1 MNRKLAALVMPP
13 TTASRSLAHPPG
25 VILNQIIRTTILLSL
40 TSISLETGATPIIQP
55 SAPGQTSTQLT
66 AEQAIKIAN
75 TSYTPGDAQFMR
87 DMIPHHQQALE
98 MSQLAP
104 NRTNSPEILEIAG
117 RIEAA
122 QGDEIAF
129 MEQWLMSRG
138 ESLSRFSDQHEHHT
152 MRGMATPEQVE
163 NLAGAS
169 ATDFD
174 RQFLTLMIT
183 HHEGALHMVEDLM
196 EQPGAAYDP
205 MLFEFTNDV
214 TNDQSKEIERM
225 HEVLLGLSDDP
236 RARLAPGFD
245 NAEEAIWNLRKV
257 AVLSKPA
264 GFYDP
269 ANPAELPPER
279 FLPSDSDQDDNSSI
293 LAMANTPDDFS
304 GSTSDSHHHDVTHS
318 REPATTGDTK
328 HDTGTMHHT
337 VSSTELETDN
347 TVADSTSTG
356 DDEERDEPEP
366 RSPMLSFSNTD
377 IAFRDDIMV
386 AGSYHGFNIYQLDE
400 SGVPEL
406 TASVVCPGGQG
417 DVSIVDH
424 LLIMSVE
431 ETRGRVDCGLQGVR
445 AEVSEERFRGLRIFD
460 ISELTRP
467 IQVGAVQT
475 CRGSHTH
482 SVVSGPDADGNII
495 IYNSGISRVRDE
507 EELPGCFDESPGDDR
522 TALFRIDVIEIPIHN
537 PAEARIIDSPAVFAD
552 PKTGAL
558 AGLWRGGDHGE
569 DTQETYRTDQCHDIT
584 VYPELNIAAGA
595 CSGNGILFDITDPRA
610 PERIDAVNDTGFAYW
625 HSATFNNDG
634 TKVLFTDEWG
644 GGTRPRCRAYD
655 PLTWGADAIYDI
667 LDNKLVFQSHFKIPA
682 PQGETENCV
691 AHNGSIIPVPG
702 RDIFVQAWYQ
712 GGVSVVDFTDSAN
725 PIEIAYFDR
734 GPIDADDL
742 VTGGYW
748 STYWYQGKIYGT
760 EIIRGIDVLALVPSE
775 HLTENEIAAAGLADQ
790 GNVFNPQQQFP
801 VSWPVAPVVSMA
813 YLDQLVRANPDH
825 AQTLVPLYETLQAAE
840 SLLEKNGQDTTIAS
854 SLTDWAE
861 SPALAQADALRDSLY
876 DLSKR
881 LGVPAPAR
889 LISQTAP

>member
-1 MNRKLAALVMPP
+1 MLKHFSPQATKCSYAAYFLMSFINLGY
-13 TTASRSLAHPPG
+13 ASLLGAQPIVQPG
-25 VILNQIIRTTILLSL
+25 GPGETPRELS
-40 TSISLETGATPIIQP
+40 
-55 SAPGQTSTQLT
+55 
-66 AEQAIKIAN
+66 AEQAIEIAN

-122 QGDEIAF
+122 QSDEVAF
-129 MEQWLMSRG
+129 MTQWLTSRG
-138 ESLSRFSDQHEHHT
+138 EPLRRSEDHHEHHT
-152 MRGMATPEQVE
+152 MRGMATPEQME

-174 RQFLTLMIT
+174 RQFLRLMIT

-196 EQPGAAYDP
+196 AQPGAAYDP

-245 NAEEAIWNLRKV
+245 DAEEAIWNLRKV
-257 AVLSKPA
+257 AVLTKPA

-279 FLPSDSDQDDNSSI
+279 FLPSDSDRGDNSGM
-293 LAMANTPDDFS
+293 LAVANTPDDVS
-304 GSTSDSHHHDVTHS
+304 RSTSAFHHHDVTHS
-318 REPATTGDTK
+318 HEPATTGDPER
-328 HDTGTMHHT
+328 DTDTMHHT
-337 VSSTELETDN
+337 ISATESDTDG
-347 TVADSTSTG
+347 TAVASAAND

-386 AGSYHGFNIYQLDE
+386 AGSYHGFNVYQLDDG
-400 SGVPEL
+400 GVPNL
-406 TASVVCPGGQG
+406 MASVVCPGGQG
-417 DVSIVDH
+417 DVSIVDD

-431 ETRGRVDCGLQGVR
+431 ETRGRVDCGLQGVD
-445 AEVSEERFRGLRIFD
+445 AEISEERFRGLRIFD
-460 ISELTRP
+460 ISQLTRP

-482 SVVSGPDADGNII
+482 SVVSGPDVDGNII
-495 IYNSGISRVRDE
+495 VYNSGISRVRDE

-522 TALFRIDVIEIPIHN
+522 TALFRIDVIEIPKDD
-537 PAEARIIDSPAVFAD
+537 PAKARIIDSPTVFAD
-552 PKTGAL
+552 PETGAL
-558 AGLWRGGDHGE
+558 AGLWRGGDHGN
-569 DTQETYRTDQCHDIT
+569 DTQETSRTDECHDIT
-584 VYPELNIAAGA
+584 VFPSLNIAAGA

-610 PERIDAVNDTGFAYW
+610 PQRIDAVSDTGFAYW

-644 GGTRPRCRAYD
+644 GGSRPRCRAYD

-667 LDNKLVFQSHFKIPA
+667 VDGKLVFKSHFKIPA

-691 AHNGSIIPVPG
+691 AHNGSIVPVPG

-712 GGVSVVDFTDSAN
+712 GGVSVIDFTDSAN

-790 GNVFNPQQQFP
+790 GAVFNPQQQFP
-801 VSWPVAPVVSMA
+801 VSWPVAPLVSLA
-813 YLDQLVRANPDH
+813 YLDQLIRSHADQ
-825 AQTLVPLYETLQAAE
+825 AQTLAPLYETLRAAE
-840 SLLEKNGQDTTIAS
+840 ALLEKNGQDTTIAS
-854 SLTDWAE
+854 SLIDWAE

-881 LGVPAPAR
+881 MGVPAPTH

>member
-1 MNRKLAALVMPP
+1 MKLTSTLI
-13 TTASRSLAHPPG
+13 AS
-25 VILNQIIRTTILLSL
+25 LSL
-40 TSISLETGATPIIQP
+40 TWTVHALATSSPIIQP
-55 SAPGQTSTQLT
+55 GAPGETPRELS
-66 AEQAIKIAN
+66 AEQAIEIAN

-122 QGDEIAF
+122 QSDEVAF
-129 MEQWLMSRG
+129 MTQWLTSRG
-138 ESLSRFSDQHEHHT
+138 EPLSRSEEHHEHHT
-152 MRGMATPEQVE
+152 MRGMATPEQME
-163 NLAGAS
+163 NLTGAS
-169 ATDFD
+169 ATEFD

-196 EQPGAAYDP
+196 AQPGAAYDP

-245 NAEEAIWNLRKV
+245 DAEEAIWNLRKV
-257 AVLSKPA
+257 AVLTKPA

-279 FLPSDSDQDDNSSI
+279 FLPSDSIKGDESGM
-293 LAMANTPDDFS
+293 LAVANTLDDVS
-304 GSTSDSHHHDVTHS
+304 GSSSASHQHDVTHS
-318 REPATTGDTK
+318 HELATTGDTK
-328 HDTGTMHHT
+328 RDTAGTMHHT
-337 VSSTELETDN
+337 ISATESETD
-347 TVADSTSTG
+347 STAASNG
-356 DDEERDEPEP
+356 EDEERDEPEP

-386 AGSYHGFNIYQLDE
+386 AGSYHGFNVYQLDDD
-400 SGVPEL
+400 GVPNL
-406 TASVVCPGGQG
+406 MASVVCPGGQG
-417 DVSIVDH
+417 DVSIVDD

-431 ETRGRVDCGLQGVR
+431 ETRGRVDCGLQGVD
-445 AEVSEERFRGLRIFD
+445 AEISEERFRGLRIFD
-460 ISELTRP
+460 ISQLTRP

-495 IYNSGISRVRDE
+495 VYNSGISRVRDE

-522 TALFRIDVIEIPIHN
+522 TALFRIDVIEIPKDD
-537 PAEARIIDSPAVFAD
+537 PAKARIIDSPTVFAD
-552 PKTGAL
+552 PETGAL
-558 AGLWRGGDHGE
+558 AGLWRGGDHGD
-569 DTQETYRTDQCHDIT
+569 DTQETSRTDECHDIT
-584 VYPELNIAAGA
+584 VFPSLNIAAGA

-610 PERIDAVNDTGFAYW
+610 PQRIDAVSDTGFAYW

-644 GGTRPRCRAYD
+644 GGSRPRCRAYD

-667 LDNKLVFQSHFKIPA
+667 VDGKLVFKSHFKMPA
-682 PQGETENCV
+682 PQGESENCV
-691 AHNGSIIPVPG
+691 AHNGSIVPVPG

-790 GNVFNPQQQFP
+790 GAVFNPQQQFP
-801 VSWPVAPVVSMA
+801 VSWPVAPVVSLA
-813 YLDQLVRANPDH
+813 YLDQLIRSHPDR
-825 AQTLVPLYETLQAAE
+825 AQTLAPLYETLRAAE
-840 SLLEKNGQDTTIAS
+840 SLLEQNGQDTTIAS
-854 SLTDWAE
+854 SLIDWAE
-861 SPALAQADALRDSLY
+861 SPALAQADALQDSLY

-881 LGVPAPAR
+881 LGVAAPTR